1 MGKQVYKV
9 LMTNLAAGSHLKNEW
24 ELAHSLSM
32 KPDFDVTVI
41 TSRDFKLE
49 FEEADSLHFIRL
61 ESINGQAS
69 LQSSNDNLAA
79 GSHLKNEWELAH
91 SLSMK
96 PDFDVTVIT
105 SRDFK
110 LEFEEA
116 DSLHFI
122 RLESIKESDC
132 NDLFQETGDP
142 LAWTVQWTRLLTK
155 EILYN
160 EEIMT

>member
-1 MGKQVYKV
+1 MRISFAVLLNLLIAVSMGKQVYKV
-9 LMTNLAAGSHLKNEW
+9 LMT
-24 ELAHSLSM
+24 
-32 KPDFDVTVI
+32 
-41 TSRDFKLE
+41 
-49 FEEADSLHFIRL
+49 
-61 ESINGQAS
+61 
-69 LQSSNDNLAA
+69 NLAA